1 MNRSSAPSGLRLN
14 ALRRSSSLR
23 GCFGFAEAFLLGMT
37 QETENACLN
46 PASLS
51 FVCWFPCSAWEPIG
65 GTLCVPRNSGA
76 ERPGWPSHGGPWE
89 RENKIQNSLLD
100 KIVGEGRA
108 WVLPLSSLL
117 TIKEHTLATT
127 PLIFNRVTA
136 DFSLRCRGR
145 EDVSESYVMIE
156 KSEAGVRP
164 SQHSQ
169 RVKTRIRP

>member
-1 MNRSSAPSGLRLN
+1 MLRLPCSAWHKRLKTL
-14 ALRRSSSLR
+14 ALSPVLVL
-23 GCFGFAEAFLLGMT
+23 FI
-37 QETENACLN
+37 
-46 PASLS
+46 
-51 FVCWFPCSAWEPIG
+51 CWFPCSAWEPTP
-65 GTLCVPRNSGA
+65 GTLCVPKRRNSGA
-76 ERPGWPSHGGPWE
+76 ERPGGHLLRQSPEPAPDSDPGARVHGGPWE

-100 KIVGEGRA
+100 KIVGKGRA
-108 WVLPLSSLL
+108 LVLPLSSLL

-127 PLIFNRVTA
+127 PHIFNSVAA

-156 KSEAGVRP
+156 KSEAGVKP